1 MRQVVDYVVSS
12 HGYSQRNGA
21 PDYLVF
27 IAAAAALT
35 LAAIAASRELKISL
49 QVAAPLLVAGASC
62 LCAVEVAFA
71 FSTLAVSCLLIAEI
85 DRRSQIIPDMLVL
98 SVALLAAVAP
108 FGVAWE
114 LRVFGATLLG
124 LLFLFV
130 RWGFAWAGRTEA
142 LGWGDVKF
150 AAVIGGFLG
159 PQDALTAVCI
169 AGIATVSLIVT
180 TKSCA
185 SAPATDQIDRSGAPL
200 GVGLAG
206 ALTAMLAVQLWGG
219 L

>member
-1 MRQVVDYVVSS
+1 M
-12 HGYSQRNGA
+12 NGA

-27 IAAAAALT
+27 VAAAAALT

-49 QVAAPLLVAGASC
+49 RVAAPLLVAGASF
-62 LCAVEVAFA
+62 LCAVEVAFGVRLEAAVA

-108 FGVAWE
+108 FGVPWE
-114 LRVFGATLLG
+114 LRVFGAALLG

-159 PQDALTAVCI
+159 PQDALIAVCI

-185 SAPATDQIDRSGAPL
+185 SAPATDQIDRAGAPF

-206 ALTAMLAVQLWGG
+206 ALTAMSAVQLWGG